1 MQTPSTS
8 SVSADYQDSLDDYRI
23 TSASEISS
31 TLKRLVDSGVV
42 LNLSTP
48 SGAALSSTLWTMDAQ
63 RGVLTFSA
71 DANAPQLNALVESS
85 EAMVVGYLDSIKVK
99 FDVRG
104 MMLVHNGKFVAISC
118 AIPSEIFRFQRRD
131 CFRVRP
137 LLRSEPVARFRHP
150 ATADLELSLRVL
162 DVSIG
167 GCALL
172 LPLDVPTLEPGVLLS
187 PVELELDADTH
198 ITVPLHLH
206 HLSSMSVESRGM
218 KLGCEFHKASNES
231 LRLLQRYIDQ
241 TQKKRRMMALD

>member
-8 SVSADYQDSLDDYRI
+8 SVSADYQGSLDDYRI

-31 TLKRLVDSGVV
+31 TLMRLVDSGVV

-104 MMLVHNGKFVAISC
+104 MMLVHNGKTTSISC
-118 AIPSEIFRFQRRD
+118 GMPAEIFRFQRRD

-137 LLRSEPVARFRHP
+137 LLRSEPLARFRHP
-150 ATADLELSLRVL
+150 ARPDLQLSLRVL

-172 LPLDVPTLEPGVLLS
+172 LPHDAPTLEPGVLLGS
-187 PVELELDADTH
+187 VELDLDADTH
-198 ITVPLHLH
+198 IVVPLHLH
-206 HLSSMSVESRGM
+206 HLSSMALEGHGL
-218 KLGCEFHKASNES
+218 KLGCEFHKASNDS
-231 LRLLQRYIDQ
+231 LRALQRYIDQ
-241 TQKKRRMMALD
+241 TQKKRRMLALD